1 MQASLKQW
9 RDWSFNSRG
18 RFRGWRRLT
27 PQTLEQ
33 VPPGPGVYL
42 LAWPQPQTA
51 PTPRPLGRLL
61 AEDPHGILDI
71 GEAIHLQ
78 TRLTRLRD
86 CCAQQ
91 GVEGHMAGWR
101 LGTLRLLKR
110 LGVAAEDLLVDWHE
124 VADKDEAYEWEGWLL
139 RTYFQIF
146 GELPPLNYKFNW
158 SAFSE
163 DELGL

>member
-1 MQASLKQW
+1 
-9 RDWSFNSRG
+9 
-18 RFRGWRRLT
+18 
-27 PQTLEQ
+27 
-33 VPPGPGVYL
+33 
-42 LAWPQPQTA
+42 
-51 PTPRPLGRLL
+51 
-61 AEDPHGILDI
+61 
-71 GEAIHLQ
+71 
-78 TRLTRLRD
+78 
-86 CCAQQ
+86 
-91 GVEGHMAGWR
+91 MAGWR